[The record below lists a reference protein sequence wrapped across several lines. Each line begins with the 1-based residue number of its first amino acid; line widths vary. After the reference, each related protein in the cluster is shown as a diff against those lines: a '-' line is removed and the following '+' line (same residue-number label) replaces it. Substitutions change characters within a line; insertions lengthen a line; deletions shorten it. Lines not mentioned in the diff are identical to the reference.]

1 MIDFASFDAMTFD
14 CYGTLIDW
22 NAGVL
27 GAVRSILD
35 ERASNHSDAD
45 LLALYGEF
53 EREAERP
60 SPGGGHTAY
69 RDVLRE
75 VVDRYGAHFGFTPTP
90 AQRDALPESI
100 KDWPAFP
107 DTPDALRALKK
118 RCRLAVLSNVD
129 RDLFAMTAPKLGVE
143 LDALVTAQDVRSY
156 KPGRAHFDEGLKR
169 LGLPR
174 ARVLHVAQSLFH
186 DVKPAREL
194 GFATVWVAR
203 GEGGAGASFNGGSGS
218 PDAQPDLIV
227 PDLKTLAGM
236 LLEESRGSAG

>member
-1 MIDFASFDAMTFD
+1 MSLDLTKFDALTFD

-22 NAGVL
+22 NTGVL
-27 GAVRSILD
+27 GALRSILGG
-35 ERASNHSDAD
+35 RAETTSDAE
-45 LLALYGEF
+45 LLTLYGRF
-53 EREAERP
+53 EHEAEKP
-60 SPGGGHTAY
+60 APGHIHKSY

-75 VVDRYGAHFGFTPTP
+75 VVDRFGERFGFTPTK

-118 RCRLAVLSNVD
+118 RYKLAVLSNID

-143 LDALVTAQDVRSY
+143 LDALVTAQDVGSY

-174 ARVLHVAQSLFH
+174 ERVLHVAQSLFH
-186 DVKPAREL
+186 DIRPARDL
-194 GFATVWVAR
+194 GYSTVWVAR
-203 GEGGAGASFNGGSGS
+203 GEGSAGASFDGS
-218 PDAQPDLIV
+218 PDAEPDLIV
-227 PDLKTLAGM
+227 PDMKTLQRLAGN
-236 LLEESRGSAG
+236 